1 MKIYLAVFA
10 SVFMAELGDKTQ
22 LATLTYAASP
32 GASPLGVFVAA
43 AAALILSSALAV
55 LIGSRIERCVA
66 PAQLQLLAGLAF
78 HRHRDVDGAHAVA
91 GQTFLASDGWLL
103 TASDRGRIDGGD
115 GRRRRQL
122 SVVVETGAEVM
133 METPPGRSGALSRE

>member
-1 MKIYLAVFA
+1 MVALLPAINDRMKIYLAVFA

-55 LIGSRIERCVA
+55 LIGSRIERWVA

-78 HRHRDVDGAHAVA
+78 IGIGTWMVITR
-91 GQTFLASDGWLL
+91 
-103 TASDRGRIDGGD
+103 
-115 GRRRRQL
+115 
-122 SVVVETGAEVM
+122 
-133 METPPGRSGALSRE
+133 

>member
-43 AAALILSSALAV
+43 AAALIVSSALAV
-55 LIGSRIERCVA
+55 LIGSRIERWVA

-78 HRHRDVDGAHAVA
+78 IGIGAWMVI
-91 GQTFLASDGWLL
+91 T
-103 TASDRGRIDGGD
+103 R
-115 GRRRRQL
+115 
-122 SVVVETGAEVM
+122 
-133 METPPGRSGALSRE
+133 

>member
-10 SVFMAELGDKTQ
+10 SVFTAELGDKTQ

-55 LIGSRIERCVA
+55 LIGSRIERWVA

-78 HRHRDVDGAHAVA
+78 IGIGTWMV
-91 GQTFLASDGWLL
+91 L
-103 TASDRGRIDGGD
+103 TR
-115 GRRRRQL
+115 
-122 SVVVETGAEVM
+122 
-133 METPPGRSGALSRE
+133 